1 MVDSALIWG
10 ATIVYAA
17 AMIYLGY
24 LGWKKTKSGEDYLL
38 AGKNVKSW
46 IIGLSYGSTFIS
58 TSAIVGFGGYAAIYG
73 MGIIWLAALNIA
85 VGVLVAFVF
94 FGKRVRKIGQRLK
107 CQTFPELLGRSYNS
121 EFIRWFVALVILIGM
136 PLYAAAVLIGGA
148 IFMSNTIPGL
158 LFSDAL
164 LIFAIITAAYVIT
177 GGLRAVM
184 YTDALQGALMVI
196 GMIVILAITITSL
209 GGVES
214 ANQQLTD
221 LAPQIP
227 QALKDQGMNGWTAF
241 PSFLSENWFSVVA
254 TIILPVGIG
263 VLAQPQLAVRFMTAK
278 NAKTL
283 NRAVP
288 VGGIFLIMMTGFAFT
303 IGAWSNVYFWN
314 NPDFHTISFLAA
326 GKDIDSIIPLY
337 INTSMD
343 QTIVTMFMLT
353 LLAAAMSTLSS
364 LFHVM
369 GSAAGYDLWA
379 TVKKAKFIPQKW
391 RGEESGKTSLR
402 INRYATIIMIVIS
415 LALALVMPK
424 KGGVIAIATAMFFGV
439 CASAFLPLFVHTL
452 FAKRPSKSAARISLA
467 VGTSTWFAWTLF
479 VFAKDSTV
487 FGISKALF
495 RTDSLLS
502 KPWSIIDPI
511 VIALPLS
518 TIALIIVY
526 YWDKRSR
533 MDAAA
538 VAPTT

>member
-1 MVDSALIWG
+1 MVDSALVWG
-10 ATIVYAA
+10 ATIIYGAV
-17 AMIYLGY
+17 MIYLGY

-58 TSAIVGFGGYAAIYG
+58 TSAIVGFGGYAAVYG
-73 MGIIWLAALNIA
+73 MGIIWLAALNIL
-85 VGVLVAFVF
+85 VGVLIAFIF

-107 CQTFPELLGRSYNS
+107 CQTFPELLGKSYNS

-148 IFMSNTIPGL
+148 YFMSITIPGL

-164 LIFAIITAAYVIT
+164 LIFAVITAVYVIT

-184 YTDALQGALMVI
+184 YTDALQGLLMIV
-196 GMIVILAITITSL
+196 GMIVILAITITTL

-214 ANQQLTD
+214 ANQQLTN

-227 QALKDQGMNGWTAF
+227 PALKAQGMNGFTAF

-283 NRAVP
+283 NRAIP
-288 VGGIFLIMMTGFAFT
+288 VGGIFLVMMTGFAFT

-314 NPDFHTISFLAA
+314 NFGQISFLAA
-326 GKDIDSIIPLY
+326 GKDVNAIIPLY

-343 QTIVTMFMLT
+343 QTVVVMFMLT

-379 TVKKAKFIPQKW
+379 TVKKFSFIPQKW
-391 RGEESGKTSLR
+391 KGEESGKTSLR
-402 INRYATIIMIVIS
+402 LNRYATILMIVIS
-415 LALALVMPK
+415 LAIALAIQRSD
-424 KGGVIAIATAMFFGV
+424 GVIAIATAMFFGV

-452 FAKRPSKSAARISLA
+452 FAKKPSKSAARVSLA
-467 VGTSTWFAWTLF
+467 VGTFVWFFWTLF
-479 VFAKDSTV
+479 VFAKDAVV
-487 FGISKALF
+487 FGLSNALF
-495 RTDSLLS
+495 HTSSILA

-526 YWDKRSR
+526 YWDKNYR
-533 MDAAA
+533 MEK
-538 VAPTT
+538 VEKTTAT

>member
-1 MVDSALIWG
+1 
-10 ATIVYAA
+10 
-17 AMIYLGY
+17 MIYLGY

-73 MGIIWLAALNIA
+73 MGIIWLAALNIT

-164 LIFAIITAAYVIT
+164 LIFAIVTAIYVIT

-196 GMIVILAITITSL
+196 GMVVILAITITSL

-227 QALKDQGMNGWTAF
+227 QSLRDQGMNGWTAF

-288 VGGIFLIMMTGFAFT
+288 VGGIFLILMTGFAFT

-391 RGEESGKTSLR
+391 KGEESAKTSLR

-415 LALALVMPK
+415 LALALIMPK

-467 VGTSTWFAWTLF
+467 VGTVTWFGWMLF

-487 FGISKALF
+487 FGLTKALF
-495 RTDSLLS
+495 GTDSLLS

-518 TIALIIVY
+518 TIALLIVY
-526 YWDKRSR
+526 YWEKRSR
-533 MDAAA
+533 TEAAA
-538 VAPTT
+538 LAPST

>member
-1 MVDSALIWG
+1 
-10 ATIVYAA
+10 
-17 AMIYLGY
+17 
-24 LGWKKTKSGEDYLL
+24 
-38 AGKNVKSW
+38 VKSW

-58 TSAIVGFGGYAAIYG
+58 TSAIVGFGGYAAVYG
-73 MGIIWLAALNIA
+73 MGIIWLAALNIL

-94 FGKRVRKIGQRLK
+94 FGKRVRQIGQRLK
-107 CQTFPELLGRSYNS
+107 CQTFPELLGRSYDS

-148 IFMSNTIPGL
+148 YFMSITIPGL

-164 LIFAIITAAYVIT
+164 LIFAVITAVYVIT

-184 YTDALQGALMVI
+184 YTDALQGLLMIV
-196 GMIVILAITITSL
+196 GMIVILAITITTL
-209 GGVES
+209 GGIES
-214 ANQQLTD
+214 ANQQLTN

-283 NRAVP
+283 NRAIP
-288 VGGIFLIMMTGFAFT
+288 VGGIFLVLMTGFIFT

-326 GKDIDSIIPLY
+326 NKDVNSIIPLY

-343 QTIVTMFMLT
+343 QTVVVMFMLT

-369 GSAAGYDLWA
+369 GSSAGYDLWA
-379 TVKKAKFIPQKW
+379 TVKKFEFIPEKW
-391 RGEESGKTSLR
+391 RGEETGKTSLR
-402 INRYATIIMIVIS
+402 INRYATILMIIIS
-415 LALALVMPK
+415 LAIALIIQRSD
-424 KGGVIAIATAMFFGV
+424 GVIAIATAMFFGV

-452 FAKRPSKSAARISLA
+452 FAKKPSKSAARVSLA
-467 VGTSTWFAWTLF
+467 VGTFSWFFWTLF
-479 VFAKDSTV
+479 VFTKDSTV
-487 FGISKALF
+487 FGLSRAIF
-495 RTDSLLS
+495 GTDSILS

-518 TIALIIVY
+518 TLALIVVY
-526 YWDKRSR
+526 YWSKRST
-533 MDAAA
+533 MDMAAA
-538 VAPTT
+538 GQTN